1 MTRTNVDAS
10 AGVLVFGASGH
21 AKVVIDA
28 IEKSAD
34 FSVRVLA
41 DDNPALK
48 GGTVY
53 GYQVIGGKQ
62 ELLERQEVWRP
73 AAAIVAIGINRI
85 RAEVAAWLE
94 ANGIE
99 LCPAICHPSVQ
110 LARGVTVGAGS
121 IIMAGALINAD
132 ARIGRNAIINTGA
145 IVEHDCVI
153 GDAVHVAPGSTLC
166 GGIAVGDN
174 TLVGA
179 GAVIHPNLRIGKNVT
194 IGAGATVIR
203 DIPDGQTVVGTPA
216 TAMRR

>member
-1 MTRTNVDAS
+1 MTRVYEDAG
-10 AGVLVFGASGH
+10 AAVLVFGASGH

-28 IEKSAD
+28 IEKRAG
-34 FSVRVLA
+34 FSVRTLA

-48 GGTVY
+48 GVMVY

-62 ELLERQEVWRP
+62 DLLDQQDFWRP

-85 RAEVAAWLE
+85 RAEVAGWLE
-94 ANGIE
+94 TNGIE
-99 LCPAICHPSVQ
+99 LCQAICHPSAQ

-121 IIMAGALINAD
+121 VVMAGALINAD

-153 GDAVHVAPGSTLC
+153 GDAVHVAPGTTLC
-166 GGIAVGDN
+166 GGITVGDH

-179 GAVIHPNLRIGKNVT
+179 GAVIHPNLRIGRNVT

-203 DIPDGQTVVGTPA
+203 DIPDGQTVVGVPA
-216 TAMRR
+216 TTMRR